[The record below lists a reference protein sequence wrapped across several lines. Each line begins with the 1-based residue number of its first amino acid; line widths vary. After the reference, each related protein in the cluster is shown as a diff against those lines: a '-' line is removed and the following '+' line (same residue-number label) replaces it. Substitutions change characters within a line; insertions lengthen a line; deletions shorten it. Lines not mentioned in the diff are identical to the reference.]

1 MQLCANGLCEMVVDV
16 DGMSVRITSTFLK
29 SRSDS
34 GSMRQDR
41 PGDHHFTNF
50 KKPVFP
56 RVQWHPLGSNQY
68 RQEVRTNEFSR
79 LDEAFDRLLTLRK
92 PLVLLD
98 DDGLDITYFNYD
110 PSQGK
115 FRTPQDRQTHVN
127 EFRVRRQPSY
137 CTIP

>member
-1 MQLCANGLCEMVVDV
+1 MAFARWSLTSTVCPSALPAPFSNLAQIQVLCDRTARGT
-16 DGMSVRITSTFLK
+16 ITSPT
-29 SRSDS
+29 SRSRCFRASS
-34 GSMRQDR
+34 GIHWA
-41 PGDHHFTNF
+41 PTNI
-50 KKPVFP
+50 
-56 RVQWHPLGSNQY
+56 
-68 RQEVRTNEFSR
+68 VRTNEFSR